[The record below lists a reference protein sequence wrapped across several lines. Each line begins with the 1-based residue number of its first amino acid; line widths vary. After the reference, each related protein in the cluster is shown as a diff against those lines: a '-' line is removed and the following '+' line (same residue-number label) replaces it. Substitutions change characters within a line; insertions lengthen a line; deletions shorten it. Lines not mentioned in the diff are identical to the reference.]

1 MADKPQDQ
9 KGPHERVSFGDKALE
24 SRRRSGVTL
33 ARPGHFSALS
43 YAASVQRESSSKAG
57 RPAIRAKIK
66 PSHQPDRK
74 D

>member
-9 KGPHERVSFGDKALE
+9 KGQHERVSFGDKALE

-33 ARPGHFSALS
+33 ARPGHFSAQS
-43 YAASVQRESSSKAG
+43 YAASVQRESSAKTARS
-57 RPAIRAKIK
+57 IRAQIK
-66 PSHQPDRK
+66 PVHQPDRK